1 MLRRTLFNIIRLE
14 HQQLEDQIAEEQR
27 RPSPDG
33 QRLSYL
39 QAQENSLRREM
50 ESFPE
55 P

>member
-1 MLRRTLFNIIRLE
+1 MLRRTLFNIIRQE
-14 HQQLEDQIAEEQR
+14 HQHLEDQIAEEQR

-33 QRLSYL
+33 NRLKYL
-39 QAQENSLRREM
+39 QQQEFSLRREM